1 MKTGVPIGVSLQRRD
16 WAAFLGDRG
25 GGGGGGCGALDVRAA
40 EVAVEELRT
49 EATKPGT
56 LEIPGGSLLGTG
68 KRGT

>member
-16 WAAFLGDRG
+16 WAAFLGDR

-68 KRGT
+68 KGGT